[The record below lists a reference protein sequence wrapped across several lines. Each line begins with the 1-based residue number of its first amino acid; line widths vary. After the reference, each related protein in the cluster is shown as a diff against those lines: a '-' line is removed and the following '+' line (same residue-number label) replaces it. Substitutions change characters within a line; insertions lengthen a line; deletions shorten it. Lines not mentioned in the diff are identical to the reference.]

1 MASSLDIFIISG
13 QTAQCPD
20 LYGEG
25 TAGALR
31 ERVAVIVCESLHCPP
46 DDRRLTWL
54 FHLISLDIAEW
65 FVVIIPIVSCLV
77 ITSAAISEPIIQKII
92 YLFKRLERRRFHH
105 HQSEE
110 VCSDFFV

>member
-1 MASSLDIFIISG
+1 MGGPVLCIMASQPGYIHNLR
-13 QTAQCPD
+13 PD
-20 LYGEG
+20 STVSRSVGEG

-65 FVVIIPIVSCLV
+65 FVLMIAIVSCVL
-77 ITSAAISEPIIQKII
+77 S
-92 YLFKRLERRRFHH
+92 
-105 HQSEE
+105 
-110 VCSDFFV
+110 

>member
-1 MASSLDIFIISG
+1 MLHCHCWPFCCCGWACVVYNGQWPASLDIFIISD
-13 QTAQCPD
+13 QTSQCPD
-20 LYGEG
+20 LCGEG

-65 FVVIIPIVSCLV
+65 FVLMIAIVSCVL
-77 ITSAAISEPIIQKII
+77 S
-92 YLFKRLERRRFHH
+92 
-105 HQSEE
+105 
-110 VCSDFFV
+110 